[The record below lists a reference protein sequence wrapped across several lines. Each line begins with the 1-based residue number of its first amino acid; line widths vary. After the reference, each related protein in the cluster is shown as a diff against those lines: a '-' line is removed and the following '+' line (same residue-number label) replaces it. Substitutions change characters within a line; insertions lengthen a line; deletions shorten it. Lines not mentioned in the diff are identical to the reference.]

1 MQRRS
6 EPLRVAIFLLL
17 ACLALPSAAS
27 GASSE
32 EAPQPA
38 RERRYVFGY
47 LGALDAEADANAL
60 GDPGTSF
67 AFGLGGGYRR
77 RPSLGL
83 EVDVTFNVRTYDVP
97 EDTPDPLFGT
107 IDKLTLTSALSFFN
121 VKATYPGKRVE
132 PFVGGGVLKRVI
144 ALLRAGFAKATI
156 RGRLDAGFASPEI
169 FDYLDAEGVEY
180 AVAMPKNS
188 ILERRAKRALGRA
201 SRLSRESGQTE
212 RVYAETSTSRCRS
225 PGDDRDGTT
234 LVDEPR

>member
-17 ACLALPSAAS
+17 ACLAPPLAAS

-97 EDTPDPLFGT
+97 EDTPNPLFGT

-132 PFVGGGVLKRVI
+132 PFVGGGAGLSYSELELRGSLLGFSGTVDKERDFVLAFQLVAGVDFVVSKRANFGLEFRSI
-144 ALLRAGFAKATI
+144 HGTSDFGELSGGSI
-156 RGRLDAGFASPEI
+156 EIGGRLFAFSYK
-169 FDYLDAEGVEY
+169 FFF
-180 AVAMPKNS
+180 
-188 ILERRAKRALGRA
+188 
-201 SRLSRESGQTE
+201 
-212 RVYAETSTSRCRS
+212 
-225 PGDDRDGTT
+225 
-234 LVDEPR
+234 